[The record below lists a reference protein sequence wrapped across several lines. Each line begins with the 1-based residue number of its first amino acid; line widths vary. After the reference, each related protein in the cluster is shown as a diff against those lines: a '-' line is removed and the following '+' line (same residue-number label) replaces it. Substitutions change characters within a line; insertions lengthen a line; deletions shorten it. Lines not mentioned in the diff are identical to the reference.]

1 MATPSTDPEP
11 HHLQWFAHCPTTT
24 TPTLRTHG
32 IVCPFTD
39 TFRTLALLVPPSSLV
54 LEIGCSYG
62 KCTRVLANTL
72 SSPSQVIGIDIS
84 KQVLASA
91 SLAYPEL
98 TFLKADCLRDPMST
112 SRIHQQL
119 CLDHPHL
126 SRKNLVVFVDIG
138 GNRELESLV
147 ALLPWIER
155 HLCPNAI
162 VVKSEQLHAAVLER
176 CGGAFD
182 WAMLQDI
189 AAEAVTKRRTTDD
202 GKRRAEVTKKNV
214 RNGEQEDGKTLE
226 GCEGDQRMART
237 KAGVAAGVAQCDVV
251 PVIKKLHPL
260 KAPLRNTPEG
270 LAICRF
276 HNYDERG
283 CFKFIDPSCT
293 GESCPYD
300 HVLCHIC
307 LKKGHRALE
316 CALGAPLI

>member
-1 MATPSTDPEP
+1 M
-11 HHLQWFAHCPTTT
+11 
-24 TPTLRTHG
+24 
-32 IVCPFTD
+32 
-39 TFRTLALLVPPSSLV
+39 
-54 LEIGCSYG
+54 
-62 KCTRVLANTL
+62 
-72 SSPSQVIGIDIS
+72 IGIDIS
-84 KQVLASA
+84 KEVLASA

-189 AAEAVTKRRTTDD
+189 ATEAVTKRKTTGGGGSDE
-202 GKRRAEVTKKNV
+202 KRRAEATKRNV
-214 RNGEQEDGKTLE
+214 RNGEQDGK
-226 GCEGDQRMART
+226 RS
-237 KAGVAAGVAQCDVV
+237 VAAGVAQCVV

-270 LAICRF
+270 IAICRF

>member
-1 MATPSTDPEP
+1 MASFSTDPE
-11 HHLQWFAHCPTTT
+11 LQWLAHCPTTT

-39 TFRTLALLVPPSSLV
+39 TFRTLAKLVPPSSLV

-84 KQVLASA
+84 KEVLASA

-189 AAEAVTKRRTTDD
+189 ATEAVTKRKTTGGGGSDE
-202 GKRRAEVTKKNV
+202 KRRAEATKRNV
-214 RNGEQEDGKTLE
+214 RN
-226 GCEGDQRMART
+226 GDQRMART
-237 KAGVAAGVAQCDVV
+237 KAGVAAGVAQCVV

-270 LAICRF
+270 IAICRF